1 MRIEDEKSGNREV
14 EKMGIFELSPLIK
27 EKDRRN
33 PYRKE
38 SRGVAGGGGGGRG
51 EKEDKNVLRYGLP
64 GKFSPFSPT

>member
-14 EKMGIFELSPLIK
+14 GKMGIFELSPLIK
-27 EKDRRN
+27 ENDRRN
-33 PYRKE
+33 PYRQG
-38 SRGVAGGGGGGRG
+38 SRGVVGGGGGGRG